1 MSNQNY
7 GSDDQSRGPQQ
18 SGQGNWPPS
27 SPYPGSQQPQQ
38 PQQPPPLP
46 NRGGPQPSSPYP
58 GNPQWTGS
66 SPGPYQSGQQPAAYP
81 SSGQYVAGSGSQYPS
96 GAQYPSGSAGQYPS
110 GSAGQYP
117 SGPGGQYPSG
127 PAQPGY
133 GYGQQPP
140 VGGQPG
146 YGAGGPPG
154 GPNPPA
160 PPSGK
165 GGMGKWIAIA
175 AVVLI
180 VVIVAVW
187 AFTQRG
193 GGGSGQPTTPV
204 TTAGTAAPSNPA
216 TSVPSAPATGST
228 EMDELVV
235 GQCLQL
241 VEVEGATPEADG
253 SIAVT
258 HQVVDCNLVG
268 QFKLVVASVTN
279 GPAECATDYVR
290 YYQSG
295 YLGSDFTNLSVCLAP
310 VLDVGVCYMPDNI
323 KEWVEV
329 PCTDPSANFKVESE
343 LPGTDASTCSF
354 PDAAFILPDPE
365 PARVY
370 CVTDPLA

>member
-1 MSNQNY
+1 
-7 GSDDQSRGPQQ
+7 
-18 SGQGNWPPS
+18 
-27 SPYPGSQQPQQ
+27 
-38 PQQPPPLP
+38 
-46 NRGGPQPSSPYP
+46 
-58 GNPQWTGS
+58 
-66 SPGPYQSGQQPAAYP
+66 
-81 SSGQYVAGSGSQYPS
+81 
-96 GAQYPSGSAGQYPS
+96 
-110 GSAGQYP
+110 
-117 SGPGGQYPSG
+117 
-127 PAQPGY
+127 
-133 GYGQQPP
+133 
-140 VGGQPG
+140 
-146 YGAGGPPG
+146 
-154 GPNPPA
+154 
-160 PPSGK
+160 
-165 GGMGKWIAIA
+165 MGKWIAIA

-180 VVIVAVW
+180 VAIVAVW

-193 GGGSGQPTTPV
+193 GSGSAQPTTPV
-204 TTAGTAAPSNPA
+204 TVDTAGTAAPTNPI
-216 TSVPSAPATGST
+216 TVPSAPATGST

-235 GQCLQL
+235 GQCLQF
-241 VEVEGATPEADG
+241 VEIEGATPEADG

-258 HQVVDCNLVG
+258 HQVVDCNIVG

-279 GPAECATDYVR
+279 GPVECATDYVR

-354 PDAAFILPDPE
+354 PDAAFILPDPA